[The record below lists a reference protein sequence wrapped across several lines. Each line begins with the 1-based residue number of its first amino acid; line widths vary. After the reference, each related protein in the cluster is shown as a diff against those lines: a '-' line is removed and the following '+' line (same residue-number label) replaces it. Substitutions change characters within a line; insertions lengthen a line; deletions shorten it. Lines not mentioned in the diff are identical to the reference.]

1 MKRRILFLLILG
13 LACSP
18 RDERPIG
25 QPSRVEGLGSLGV
38 PFGSDQLTAY
48 LRGRTGEVALLRSK
62 AGAIAPGRLD
72 SVGAGTA
79 GLSIP
84 AYRSLV
90 DSVDRYLMGRS
101 PRSHGARA
109 EPQDSL
115 LTLSDSLRAERLVL
129 IVRLGN

>member
-1 MKRRILFLLILG
+1 MKRRILYLLILG
-13 LACSP
+13 LGCSP

-25 QPSRVEGLGSLGV
+25 QPSRGEGLGSLGV
-38 PFGSDQLTAY
+38 PFGAEELTAY
-48 LRGRTGEVALLRSK
+48 LRGRTGEVALLRSE
-62 AGAIAPGRLD
+62 AVAIAPRRLD
-72 SVGAGTA
+72 SAGASAA
-79 GLSIP
+79 GLSLP

-129 IVRLGN
+129 IVRLVN

>member
-1 MKRRILFLLILG
+1 MKRRILFLLILELG
-13 LACSP
+13 CGP
-18 RDERPIG
+18 RDQRPIG
-25 QPSRVEGLGSLGV
+25 QPSQAEGLGSLGV
-38 PFGSDQLTAY
+38 PFGPDQLTVY
-48 LRGRTGEVALLRSK
+48 VRGRTGEVALLRSE
-62 AGAIAPGRLD
+62 AVAIASGRLD
-72 SVGAGTA
+72 SVGASAA

-84 AYRSLV
+84 GYRSLV

-101 PRSHGARA
+101 PRSHRARA